1 MGDRTRLFSD
11 SSSSDSEGPG
21 AAARTL
27 PPLRFQKKRV
37 REFISE
43 LQHPNKLGP
52 TFFSDDDVK
61 EWDSWNSEVPESLGE
76 VKPSDHPLPLRF
88 PAKCAQVSN
97 GAGSSGAGSHP
108 ARAEL
113 ISYANAGGRSLSV
126 VQRQRQYEQ
135 SASLQLEDVPV
146 GSRVALKR
154 GSTIDANG
162 SAVTYT
168 Y

>member
-61 EWDSWNSEVPESLGE
+61 EWDSWNSEVPESLSKSLSK
-76 VKPSDHPLPLRF
+76 VKPSDHPLPLMF
-88 PAKCAQVSN
+88 PAKCAQVSD
-97 GAGSSGAGSHP
+97 GAGSSGA
-108 ARAEL
+108 AA
-113 ISYANAGGRSLSV
+113 
-126 VQRQRQYEQ
+126 
-135 SASLQLEDVPV
+135 DVF
-146 GSRVALKR
+146 
-154 GSTIDANG
+154 STGAKDSMSECGNLC
-162 SAVTYT
+162 ST
-168 Y
+168 

>member
-37 REFISE
+37 REFIS
-43 LQHPNKLGP
+43 LLRIAASPNKLGP

-76 VKPSDHPLPLRF
+76 METMR
-88 PAKCAQVSN
+88 
-97 GAGSSGAGSHP
+97 
-108 ARAEL
+108 
-113 ISYANAGGRSLSV
+113 
-126 VQRQRQYEQ
+126 
-135 SASLQLEDVPV
+135 
-146 GSRVALKR
+146 
-154 GSTIDANG
+154 
-162 SAVTYT
+162 
-168 Y
+168 

>member
-1 MGDRTRLFSD
+1 MSMFSSLGLDCCQQRVHAFRYNGCFFRCSCDNFSGFMGDRTRLFSD

-76 VKPSDHPLPLRF
+76 VKPSDHPLPLMF
-88 PAKCAQVSN
+88 PAKCAQVSD
-97 GAGSSGAGSHP
+97 GAGRFP
-108 ARAEL
+108 L
-113 ISYANAGGRSLSV
+113 
-126 VQRQRQYEQ
+126 
-135 SASLQLEDVPV
+135 
-146 GSRVALKR
+146 
-154 GSTIDANG
+154 
-162 SAVTYT
+162 
-168 Y
+168 

>member
-61 EWDSWNSEVPESLGE
+61 EWDSWNSEVPE
-76 VKPSDHPLPLRF
+76 R
-88 PAKCAQVSN
+88 VS
-97 GAGSSGAGSHP
+97 ADVHDD
-108 ARAEL
+108 
-113 ISYANAGGRSLSV
+113 I
-126 VQRQRQYEQ
+126 
-135 SASLQLEDVPV
+135 LQE
-146 GSRVALKR
+146 
-154 GSTIDANG
+154 
-162 SAVTYT
+162 SAVRADLEGA
-168 Y
+168 

>member
-1 MGDRTRLFSD
+1 MHAFRYNGCFPVFVCDNFSGFMGDRTRLFSD

-37 REFISE
+37 YANSCFISE

-88 PAKCAQVSN
+88 PAKCA
-97 GAGSSGAGSHP
+97 
-108 ARAEL
+108 L
-113 ISYANAGGRSLSV
+113 GGRSRPSV
-126 VQRQRQYEQ
+126 Y
-135 SASLQLEDVPV
+135 S
-146 GSRVALKR
+146 
-154 GSTIDANG
+154 
-162 SAVTYT
+162 
-168 Y
+168 

>member
-1 MGDRTRLFSD
+1 MHSGIMVVFRCSCDNFSGFMGDRTRLFSD

-88 PAKCAQVSN
+88 PAKCAQVSD
-97 GAGSSGAGSHP
+97 GAGSSGAGSK
-108 ARAEL
+108 
-113 ISYANAGGRSLSV
+113 GGYGAFHFS
-126 VQRQRQYEQ
+126 
-135 SASLQLEDVPV
+135 
-146 GSRVALKR
+146 
-154 GSTIDANG
+154 
-162 SAVTYT
+162 
-168 Y
+168 